1 VAVVATPDGTG
12 TRVVLLRHG
21 ETHGYFDDVG
31 LTELGE
37 SQASEAGRALAKDLA
52 ATLAPGERI
61 RLPHAPTARGTA
73 TAVTLR
79 AALVRALD
87 EELAAGHG
95 LVVGDLEPDAH
106 FDSLQFLYDG
116 EARESSAV
124 AARRR
129 ALDPDRPAPD
139 WALEYDRFDS
149 NYGEASRAGGPI
161 DRWLTSTTRH
171 FEPPQLAVYR
181 LWAGLGS
188 LAAEPGRGR
197 VALVSSHSGPMR
209 AFVAAAIGHDPGEP
223 ANLEQVDVRLDG
235 PRATVG
241 FREHVVV
248 VDVPT
253 VIPPWI
259 DPAYLHGRRAG
270 HDLSF

>member
-1 VAVVATPDGTG
+1 M
-12 TRVVLLRHG
+12 RVVLLRHG

-37 SQASEAGRALAKDLA
+37 SQAREAGRALGKDLA
-52 ATLAPGERI
+52 GSMGAGERI

-79 AALVRALD
+79 TALVATLD
-87 EELAAGHG
+87 EELGAGHG

-116 EARESSAV
+116 EARESSGV
-124 AARRR
+124 AARRL
-129 ALDPDRPAPD
+129 ALDPERPTPD
-139 WALEYDRFDS
+139 WAAEYDRFDAD
-149 NYGEASRAGGPI
+149 YGEASKTGGPI
-161 DRWLTSTTRH
+161 DRWLTSTTRF

-181 LWAGLGS
+181 LWAGVTA
-188 LAAEPGRGR
+188 LAAEHARGR

-223 ANLEQVDVRLDG
+223 ANLEQVDVRVEGDT
-235 PRATVG
+235 ATVA
-241 FREHVVV
+241 FRGHRVR

-259 DPAYLHGRRAG
+259 DPAYLDGRRTA
-270 HDLSF
+270 HDRTG

>member
-1 VAVVATPDGTG
+1 MATSGF
-12 TRVVLLRHG
+12 RVVLLRHG

-37 SQASEAGRALAKDLA
+37 AQAREAGRALGKDLA
-52 ATLAPGERI
+52 ATLTAGERV

-79 AALVRALD
+79 AGLVQALD
-87 EELAAGHG
+87 EELGSGHG
-95 LVVGDLEPDAH
+95 IVLGDLEPDAH

-116 EARESSAV
+116 EARESSGV
-124 AARRR
+124 AARRL
-129 ALDPDRPAPD
+129 ALDPEQPTPD
-139 WALEYDRFDS
+139 WALEYDRFDA
-149 NYGEASRAGGPI
+149 NYGEASKTGGPI

-181 LWAGLGS
+181 LWAGIEA

-241 FREHVVV
+241 FRGHVVA

-259 DPAYLHGRRAG
+259 DPAYLHGSRSAHRP
-270 HDLSF
+270 DQR